1 MAECPVIFAVK
12 PFAWAQDRA
21 MKRKTKRK
29 AKPARATQPVR
40 PVRKSKASPKAT
52 PADAMVAASARALGL
67 TLDPA
72 WHRSVAFNL
81 RLILRFGA
89 LVDEFELPDDAEP
102 APVFH
107 A

>member
-1 MAECPVIFAVK
+1 
-12 PFAWAQDRA
+12 

-29 AKPARATQPVR
+29 AKPARTRRPVR
-40 PVRKSKASPKAT
+40 RARKSKAPPEAT
-52 PADAMVAASARALGL
+52 SADATDAMVAASARALGL

-89 LVDEFELPDDAEP
+89 LVDEFALPDDTEP
-102 APVFH
+102 ASVFH

>member
-1 MAECPVIFAVK
+1 
-12 PFAWAQDRA
+12 
-21 MKRKTKRK
+21 
-29 AKPARATQPVR
+29 
-40 PVRKSKASPKAT
+40 
-52 PADAMVAASARALGL
+52 MVAASARALGL

-89 LVDEFELPDDAEP
+89 LVDEFALPDDTEP
-102 APVFH
+102 ASVFH